1 MSWLLCFS
9 IGFFLACAGYGA
21 FQAGAWCLWAAAACA
36 VPAAL
41 LGFACRE
48 KGRRAAVCLLGCFL
62 GLLWCYGYDGI
73 LLSPVREADGKIQD
87 VEMELCDYPRK
98 TKYGGSVTG
107 YLRLDGKRYK
117 TLLYLREFPEDA
129 EPGNKLSLRA
139 ELRVTTE
146 GGAQEPTYHRTE
158 GIYLL
163 AYPESEAVLHKGEK
177 IPARYYPARWRKWVG
192 GQVERCFPEN
202 VQGFVQA
209 LLLGDK
215 SNLAQAD
222 RDNLSLTGLSHLVA
236 VSGLHVSILFGVI
249 QLLTRKRRVLTAA
262 VGIPAVLLFAA
273 IVGFTPSITRAAI
286 MECLIMLGL
295 LLNREYDPPTAL
307 GFSGLVILLWNPL
320 TICSAGF
327 QLSFASVAGIFLFYD
342 RINGFLQSKL
352 KPVARK
358 GRSLRRRFR
367 WFLTRNISICLSA
380 SVLTYPFLA
389 RYFGAVSLVAPLA
402 NLLCLWVVGLVFY
415 LAAGA
420 VLAGG
425 VLLPVGKI
433 LGAVAAWGVRYILGA
448 ARLLSRFPLCA
459 VYTDSVYIVLWL
471 IFAYLLFGLFLLRRK
486 APWIFAGAVAL
497 GLCLSLLASWAEPL
511 LDDCR
516 VTALNVC
523 QGQCIILEAG
533 RQTFVVDCGSSD
545 NVDPGEAA
553 ARYLLSMGIGRI
565 DGLILTHLDTD
576 HTSGAGRLL
585 SRVPADFVALPA
597 GQNREAQEALEEAAA
612 GTECI
617 LVSQDMSLD
626 FPGGKLRI
634 FAPVSPGEGNAGGL
648 AVLLTAE
655 NCDTLITGDLPSAQE
670 RLLLERENL
679 PEVDILVAG
688 HHGADNAT
696 SMELLERTSPEI
708 ALISVGENS
717 FGQPAEE
724 TLWKLLA
731 FGCKIYR
738 TDQQGTILIRR

>member
-1 MSWLLCFS
+1 MRRLLYFS

-21 FQAGAWCLWAAAACA
+21 LQAGAWCLWAAAACA
-36 VPAAL
+36 CLAAL

-48 KGRRAAVCLLGCFL
+48 KGRRAAVCLLGCIL

-73 LLSPVREADGKIQD
+73 LLSPVREADGKTQE
-87 VEMELCDYPRK
+87 VEIELCDYPRE
-98 TKYGGSVTG
+98 TKYGGSVIG
-107 YLRLDGKRYK
+107 FLRLDGKRYK
-117 TLLYLREFPEDA
+117 TLVYLREFPEDA
-129 EPGNKLSLRA
+129 EPGDRLSLRA

-163 AYPESEAVLHKGEK
+163 AYPESEASLHKAEK
-177 IPARYYPARWRKWVG
+177 IPARYYPARWRKWIG
-192 GQVERCFPEN
+192 AQVERCFPED

-249 QLLTRKRRVLTAA
+249 QLLTRKRRVLTAT
-262 VGIPAVLLFAA
+262 VGIPVVLLFAA
-273 IVGFTPSITRAAI
+273 IVGFTPSVTRAAI

-320 TICSAGF
+320 TIASAGF

-342 RINGFLQSKL
+342 RINSFLQSKL
-352 KPVARK
+352 RPIAKK
-358 GRSLRRRFR
+358 GRSLRRRLR
-367 WFLTRNISICLSA
+367 WFLTRNVSICLSA

-389 RYFGAVSLVAPLA
+389 CYFGAVSLVSPLA
-402 NLLCLWVVGLVFY
+402 NLLCLWVVGMVFY

-420 VLAGG
+420 VLVGGMFLPAGR
-425 VLLPVGKI
+425 I
-433 LGAVAAWGVRYILGA
+433 LGAVAAWGVRFILGS

-459 VYTDSVYIVLWL
+459 VYTDSLYIVLWL

-486 APWIFAGAVAL
+486 APWVFAGAIAL

-516 VTALNVC
+516 VTALDVG
-523 QGQCIILEAG
+523 QGQCVILQAG
-533 RQTFVVDCGSSD
+533 RRTFVVDCGSSD
-545 NVDPGEAA
+545 NVNPGEAA
-553 ARYLLSMGIGRI
+553 ARFLLSMGINRI

-576 HTSGAGRLL
+576 HTSGVQRLL
-585 SRVPADFVALPA
+585 SRIPADFVALPA
-597 GQNREAQEALEEAAA
+597 GQDRDAQAALEDNAA
-612 GTECI
+612 GTEI
-617 LVSQDMSLD
+617 FVISEDMSLD
-626 FPGGKLRI
+626 FPEGRLQMFG
-634 FAPVSPGEGNAGGL
+634 PVSPGEGNAGGL

-655 NCDTLITGDLPSAQE
+655 NCDTLITGDLPSKQE

-679 PEVDILVAG
+679 PEVEILVAG
-688 HHGADNAT
+688 HHGANNAT
-696 SMELLERTSPEI
+696 SMELLAEISPEI
-708 ALISVGENS
+708 AVISVGENS
-717 FGQPAEE
+717 YGQPAEE
-724 TLWKLLA
+724 TLWRLLA
-731 FGCKIYR
+731 FGCQIYR